1 MLLLRILGVWLLL
14 LAMVAAVIDATKSLA
29 GGGDWVVTPLLSQWA
44 SLSPETLA
52 AVKSTVES
60 NLGSY
65 AWDPFFTEILNTP
78 TWALFGVLGLTFYW
92 LGRKRAPREVFI
104 N

>member
-1 MLLLRILGVWLLL
+1 
-14 LAMVAAVIDATKSLA
+14 
-29 GGGDWVVTPLLSQWA
+29 
-44 SLSPETLA
+44 LA
-52 AVKSTVES
+52 AVKSAVES